1 MYQWQNLT
9 LFLAAFG
16 ASAVLD
22 QTSNNNLTSII
33 PAKYLP
39 DRFRAAQ
46 DGEVMIQNF
55 IIASVDFL
63 IADSP
68 HARDLVKEAL
78 GSELS
83 PSLYSRLFKQLHAYV
98 LFDYGWHDEMLM
110 CSVVSSTISQ
120 RRRTSLMMGNS
131 LRKTSSWCSSSR

>member
-16 ASAVLD
+16 ASATLD
-22 QTSNNNLTSII
+22 QYSNKDLLSII

-39 DRFRAAQ
+39 DRFRAPQ
-46 DGEVMIQNF
+46 DGEEMVQNL
-55 IIASVDFL
+55 IVASVDFL

-68 HARDLVKEAL
+68 HAREIVKEAL

-83 PSLYSRLFKQLHAYV
+83 PKLYSFLFKQLHA
-98 LFDYGWHDEMLM
+98 
-110 CSVVSSTISQ
+110 
-120 RRRTSLMMGNS
+120 
-131 LRKTSSWCSSSR
+131 